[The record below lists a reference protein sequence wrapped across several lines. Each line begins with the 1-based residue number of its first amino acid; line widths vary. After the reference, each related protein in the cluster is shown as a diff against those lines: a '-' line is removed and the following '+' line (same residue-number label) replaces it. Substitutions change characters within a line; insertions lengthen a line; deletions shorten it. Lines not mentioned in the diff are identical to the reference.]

1 MSKKGP
7 LSKAEAFYVEEKYK
21 TGNSIEEISHE
32 LDRSSAT
39 IKKHVDKLK
48 IAKPKTIVAEQF
60 LHQNGSTIITE
71 NASTM
76 IDNTKKQSI
85 KLNPNCVTKLK

>member
-39 IKKHVDKLK
+39 IKKHV
-48 IAKPKTIVAEQF
+48 ISIVAEQF